1 MRRVFNIVA
10 AGWGCG
16 PDDSGDSGEGD
27 LASIHWRMLFRHP
40 IAVAL
45 LAVGASS
52 LSPTAFAQDSVPEV
66 VIPQENV
73 RYDYAQV
80 LAVDPVYQVLR
91 TNRQER
97 VCEPAPQPAWKGLAR
112 VVDSVKGS
120 IGLAADEDATTEPE
134 CRMVPVT
141 RDFRRP
147 IAYDVDYVYK
157 GSKFRTRMARDP
169 GNRLRIRVSITPQ
182 PVAGP

>member
-1 MRRVFNIVA
+1 MRFCHPLIVT
-10 AGWGCG
+10 C
-16 PDDSGDSGEGD
+16 
-27 LASIHWRMLFRHP
+27 
-40 IAVAL
+40 
-45 LAVGASS
+45 LAVGA
-52 LSPTAFAQDSVPEV
+52 LLPVQAALAQEVAPEV

-91 TNRQER
+91 TSRQER
-97 VCEPAPQPAWKGLAR
+97 VCDPAESSGWRGLAK
-112 VVDSVKGS
+112 VVGTVKGTFAP
-120 IGLAADEDATTEPE
+120 AAETDSKSESN

-147 IAYDVDYVYK
+147 IAYDVDYAYK

-169 GNRLRIRVSITPQ
+169 GNRLRLRVSITPQ
-182 PVAGP
+182 PVPVP